1 MTPAPGWILNLMTE
15 REEVTVERQ
24 FLLEK
29 DEQVNELKKKTSEI
43 STVSSELIVES

>member
-15 REEVTVERQ
+15 REKVTVERQ

-29 DEQVNELKKKTSEI
+29 DEQVNELKKKN
-43 STVSSELIVES
+43 LRDKHCLF